1 MMKCII
7 IKEFFMKNTVK
18 LFGIIAL
25 VAVIGFS
32 MAGCDMDESASST
45 DGRLTIT
52 GLSSYNGWKMWL
64 SSSDADNEAD
74 SLHLMSKNDPTAPD
88 IGEISITGNSVTVY
102 VWKPWIREGEGK
114 SNLWHSYKGSDQ
126 NVTFS
131 IGLWQGENS
140 AYGTVTA
147 NFSNGIAT
155 AAFVPNP

>member
-1 MMKCII
+1 
-7 IKEFFMKNTVK
+7 MKNFAK
-18 LFGIIAL
+18 LMGFIAIVAIIGL
-25 VAVIGFS
+25 GFT
-32 MAGCDMDESASST
+32 ACDMDESASST
-45 DGRLTIT
+45 DGRLTII

-64 SSSDADNEAD
+64 SASDAANEANR
-74 SLHLMSKNDPTAPD
+74 LHLMSKNNPEASDTN
-88 IGEISITGNSVTVY
+88 EVSITGNSVTVY

-155 AAFVPNP
+155 AAFVPVN